1 LKVLSCNVNIKEII
15 PVYAPIWI
23 ASYKFKD
30 MMYSISFSGK
40 TGSQLIAVEPM
51 FRYQRIISV
60 ALSSIFASLLTFL
73 ISSLFIFNP
82 FIIVSV
88 ELTIIIL
95 IFIIIL
101 LGISIYFMNRAFKG
115 ERIER

>member
-1 LKVLSCNVNIKEII
+1 
-15 PVYAPIWI
+15 
-23 ASYKFKD
+23 
-30 MMYSISFSGK
+30 
-40 TGSQLIAVEPM
+40 
-51 FRYQRIISV
+51 
-60 ALSSIFASLLTFL
+60 LLTFL